1 MLTTAQVRDH
11 IHGLPDIDSL
21 LAVQEAATTRLL
33 QLDTARKPVIT
44 PGRTCRITDSIRPAV
59 LRGLSGLS
67 GLSGTVQQPNRTGT
81 RFDILLDQESTTQLR
96 NRQSPLNPRFKIA
109 DGIRHYRLAGPRRMH
124 RPHRHTG

>member
-11 IHGLPDIDSL
+11 IHGLSDIDSL

-59 LRGLSGLS
+59 LRGLSG
-67 GLSGTVQQPNRTGT
+67 TVQQPNRTGT

-109 DGIRHYRLAGPRRMH
+109 DGIKHYRLAKVPAACID
-124 RPHRHTG
+124 PTGTPAES